1 MVLAVFETK
10 MTILFNMNNNN
21 TEKQTKIKT
30 NRREEFWNFLTVF
43 FFMSKGK
50 SQRQYKERV
59 LWRVENGK
67 DTRFS
72 KKVGTCSKKRDP

>member
-50 SQRQYKERV
+50 S
-59 LWRVENGK
+59 
-67 DTRFS
+67 S
-72 KKVGTCSKKRDP
+72 MAC